1 MGKEVLPTM
10 ESVES
15 VPKMRA
21 GSREQIARILKMN
34 AGFMAAFLA
43 ISFLSIHMD
52 KKPVDIESA
61 LIADGTREK
70 IIFALGSIPRA
81 KISLG
86 MPQAEA
92 AEIDTSEADAAMD
105 EIIKNAREEIK
116 RLEAESK
123 KLEQNLLKKRQ
134 N

>member
-10 ESVES
+10 ETMES
-15 VPKMRA
+15 VPEMRA
-21 GSREQIARILKMN
+21 RSRGQIARIFKIS
-34 AGFMAAFLA
+34 AGFAVA
-43 ISFLSIHMD
+43 S
-52 KKPVDIESA
+52 
-61 LIADGTREK
+61 LIFGNCS
-70 IIFALGSIPRA
+70 LGSISRA

-86 MPQAEA
+86 MPEAEA
-92 AEIDTSEADAAMD
+92 AEIVTNTSEADAAMD